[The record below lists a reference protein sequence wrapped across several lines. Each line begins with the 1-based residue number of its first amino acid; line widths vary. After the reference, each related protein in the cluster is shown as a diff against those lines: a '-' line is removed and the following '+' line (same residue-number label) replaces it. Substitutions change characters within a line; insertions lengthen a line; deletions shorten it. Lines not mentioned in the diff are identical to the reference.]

1 MPHAAGNKD
10 RFSRVLDA
18 LNWGIPEI
26 QHAWKMTITRDGI
39 SIEWSMHQYYMQ
51 EMILLRGEEYDGVQ
65 ITFCS
70 H

>member
-26 QHAWKMTITRDGI
+26 QHALRMTITRDGI
-39 SIEWSMHQYYMQ
+39 SIEWSMHQL
-51 EMILLRGEEYDGVQ
+51 EILNAGDD
-65 ITFCS
+65 TFER
-70 H
+70 